1 MVNKKSLGSLR
12 YFQIRVSHAQAKHLP
27 GYAITNFFNNVEMIA
42 GTGKVGSVPS
52 CILKVEYD
60 GTELPILDEKLT
72 GSLLIDRI
80 LEEKEGFAYL
90 KVRTP
95 GPIQM
100 IVARE
105 QDCWVVPPTY
115 LSKKNGLF
123 MTIQGTPKGL
133 KKVKDNLQLLIPE
146 KIEMRISK
154 MILGDLIAAPKLPE
168 RRHLVITT
176 AVEKGYYDTPRKCT
190 QKDIADV
197 LGIKQGTVAEH
208 LQYAESVIINSWA
221 DQVSKS

>member
-60 GTELPILDEKLT
+60 GTELPILDEKLA

-154 MILGDLIAAPKLPE
+154 MIIGDLIAAPKLPE

-197 LGIKQGTVAEH
+197 FGIKQGTVAEQ
-208 LQYAESVIINSWA
+208 LETVAAGMEPLPGSR
-221 DQVSKS
+221 K

>member
-90 KVRTP
+90 KVRT
-95 GPIQM
+95 
-100 IVARE
+100 
-105 QDCWVVPPTY
+105 
-115 LSKKNGLF
+115 
-123 MTIQGTPKGL
+123 
-133 KKVKDNLQLLIPE
+133 
-146 KIEMRISK
+146 
-154 MILGDLIAAPKLPE
+154 
-168 RRHLVITT
+168 LVQF
-176 AVEKGYYDTPRKCT
+176 K
-190 QKDIADV
+190 
-197 LGIKQGTVAEH
+197 
-208 LQYAESVIINSWA
+208 
-221 DQVSKS
+221 

>member
-27 GYAITNFFNNVEMIA
+27 GYAITNFFNNVEMLA

-60 GTELPILDEKLT
+60 GTELPILDEELT
-72 GSLLIDRI
+72 GSLLIHRI

-100 IVARE
+100 IVA
-105 QDCWVVPPTY
+105 
-115 LSKKNGLF
+115 
-123 MTIQGTPKGL
+123 
-133 KKVKDNLQLLIPE
+133 
-146 KIEMRISK
+146 
-154 MILGDLIAAPKLPE
+154 
-168 RRHLVITT
+168 
-176 AVEKGYYDTPRKCT
+176 
-190 QKDIADV
+190 
-197 LGIKQGTVAEH
+197 
-208 LQYAESVIINSWA
+208 
-221 DQVSKS
+221 